1 MHEYEEQIPP
11 RRNKINIKKTH
22 FFLFFL
28 LRFLFNGL
36 VDVFP
41 DFLELVLSFRTKMN
55 LV

>member
-1 MHEYEEQIPP
+1 MHEYEEQTPP
-11 RRNKINIKKTH
+11 RRKREKKTH